1 MPTVCSR
8 AVDCV
13 DTFICSHSDII
24 KTVCV
29 CVCQSE
35 IVCVGRQE
43 AEQQRLQRHS
53 ERSCRAGK
61 TVSLLK
67 P

>member
-1 MPTVCSR
+1 MFPLGYHKDR
-8 AVDCV
+8 
-13 DTFICSHSDII
+13 
-24 KTVCV
+24 
-29 CVCQSE
+29 VCQSE

-53 ERSCRAGK
+53 EWSCRAGK

>member
-29 CVCQSE
+29 RVRLC
-35 IVCVGRQE
+35 VCVGRQE

-53 ERSCRAGK
+53 EWSCRAGK